1 MRIDTKKIG
10 RKALVAV
17 HDLVVLNAWVCL
29 CVFAAAYVDDPNWQL
44 NYQSLSMLA
53 SVGYLVG
60 LYFTPII
67 MDRTSLRPG
76 AILRRCFSI
85 SFVICIFY
93 LAFVSLLKLDVE
105 NLRHNFLVVLLS
117 PAILFC
123 SRLLIKW
130 HFTWWDANYGSSGH
144 LLLIGASD
152 AMWNLYRALGNV
164 TDAQIDGYFA
174 DGEEDVSLK
183 RLGGLEAALPYM
195 HTHRVDEV
203 YCDFALNHDF
213 ISQIYLHCENSFIR
227 FFGVPDIYG
236 YLNRKLL
243 VSNVSDIPVL
253 AVRVEPLLNP
263 FNRFLKRTFDIVF
276 SSGVLLFLFL
286 PLFAVVATVIKRKS
300 PGPIFF
306 RQKRTGM
313 DGKDFWCLKFRSM
326 HVNDQADTLQATEN
340 DPRKYPF
347 GDFMRRTNIDE
358 LPQFINVFLG
368 DMSIVGP
375 RPHMLKHT
383 EQYSELI
390 GRYMVRH
397 LAKPGITGWAQVNG
411 LRGETRELRDME
423 RRVRHD
429 IWYVEHWTFV
439 LDLRIIVK
447 TVTNMI
453 FGDKGNA
460 Y

>member
-17 HDLVVLNAWVCL
+17 HDLVALNAWVCL
-29 CVFAAAYVDDPNWQL
+29 CVFAVSFIDDPNWRL
-44 NYQSLSMLA
+44 DYQSLGMLT

-60 LYFTPII
+60 LHFTPII

-76 AILRRCFSI
+76 AILGRCLSI
-85 SFVICIFY
+85 GIVICIFY

-117 PAILFC
+117 PAILFG

-130 HFTWWDANYGSSGH
+130 HLTWWDENYGRSGH

-152 AMWNLYRALGNV
+152 AMRNLHRALGDV
-164 TDAQIDGYFA
+164 TDARIDGYFA
-174 DGEEDVSLK
+174 DGEGDVPL
-183 RLGGLEAALPYM
+183 RWLGGLEAALPYM
-195 HTHRVDEV
+195 RTHRIDEV
-203 YCDFALNHDF
+203 YCDFTLDRDF
-213 ISQIYLHCENSFIR
+213 LSQVYLHCENNFVR

-243 VSNVSDIPVL
+243 VSNVSDVPVL
-253 AVRVEPLLNP
+253 AVRDEPLLNP
-263 FNRFLKRTFDIVF
+263 FNRLLKRVFDIVF
-276 SSGVLLFLFL
+276 SGGVLLFLFL
-286 PLFAVVATVIKRKS
+286 PLFVVVAIIIKRKS

-368 DMSIVGP
+368 DMSVVGP

-383 EQYSELI
+383 EQYSTLI

-439 LDLRIIVK
+439 LDLRIILK
-447 TVTNMI
+447 TVTNMVV
-453 FGDKGNA
+453 GDKGNA

>member
-10 RKALVAV
+10 RKTLVAV
-17 HDLVVLNAWVCL
+17 HDLVALNAWVCL
-29 CVFAAAYVDDPNWQL
+29 CVFAASFVDDPNWRL
-44 NYQSLSMLA
+44 DYQSLSMLTN
-53 SVGYLVG
+53 VGYLVG

-76 AILRRCFSI
+76 AILGRCLSI
-85 SFVICIFY
+85 GVVICIFY
-93 LAFVSLLKLDVE
+93 LAFVSLLKLNVE

-123 SRLLIKW
+123 SRLLVKW
-130 HFTWWDANYGSSGH
+130 HFTWWNENYGRSGH

-152 AMWNLYRALGNV
+152 AMRNLHRALGNV

-174 DGEEDVSLK
+174 DGEGDVSLK
-183 RLGGLEAALPYM
+183 RLGDLEATLPYM
-195 HTHRVDEV
+195 RTHRVDEV
-203 YCDFALNHDF
+203 YCDFTLDHDF
-213 ISQIYLHCENSFIR
+213 LSRVYLHCENSFVR
-227 FFGVPDIYG
+227 FFDVPDIYG

-243 VSNVSDIPVL
+243 VSNVSDVPVL
-253 AVRVEPLLNP
+253 AVRDEPLLNP
-263 FNRFLKRTFDIVF
+263 FNRFLKRAFDIVF
-276 SSGVLLFLFL
+276 SGGVLLFLFL
-286 PLFAVVATVIKRKS
+286 PLFVVVAIVIKRKS

-368 DMSIVGP
+368 DMSVVGP

-429 IWYVEHWTFV
+429 IWYVEHWTFG